1 VVRSIGWESVYE
13 TRLAQEN
20 ETIER
25 NLLASL
31 QAKYE
36 GSSITVM
43 TPAPS
48 EAIFARRPVVS
59 SPELRQQAD
68 VQFSLFG

>member
-1 VVRSIGWESVYE
+1 
-13 TRLAQEN
+13 LAQEN

-36 GSSITVM
+36 VSAIAVIPSTS
-43 TPAPS
+43 S
-48 EAIFARRPVVS
+48 EAIFERRPAVS
-59 SPELRQQAD
+59 SPVLGQKAE

>member
-1 VVRSIGWESVYE
+1 MDWELVYE

-36 GSSITVM
+36 GSAITVM
-43 TPAPS
+43 TTPAPS
-48 EAIFARRPVVS
+48 EAIFERRPVVS
-59 SPELRQQAD
+59 SPVLGQQAD